1 MSKLRVYELAKELNI
16 KPQDVLDSLQGTQYE
31 VKTSSNSIDED
42 AQKLVRSKV
51 NGAAKPAAE
60 KKPAAETKPAG
71 EAKAATEAKPAGET
85 KIEQPVIP
93 ENHVKNTQEERKM
106 ADNITPVV
114 NETKPVS
121 DEVSVITE
129 GTIIKGDIV
138 SNGSLDIRGNVQ
150 GDIGCNGKLVVTG
163 TVTGNSNSSEF
174 FADAA
179 KIEGEVVSTGTVK
192 IGLGSVIIGN
202 VTSSSAV
209 IAGAIKGD
217 IDVQGPVVVD
227 TSAVVMGNI
236 KSRSVQI
243 NNGAVIEGFCSQ
255 CYSDVDVESLFAS
268 KNNE

>member
-1 MSKLRVYELAKELNI
+1 MGFFKDFKDDFSQAVNELMPGEDNLEDGAANEDLVVNTLENEVDVESELSKLDGLLEQVTSQTAKQQTSVQNQPVPSV
-16 KPQDVLDSLQGTQYE
+16 PQPQ
-31 VKTSSNSIDED
+31 
-42 AQKLVRSKV
+42 
-51 NGAAKPAAE
+51 
-60 KKPAAETKPAG
+60 
-71 EAKAATEAKPAGET
+71 PAGET

-179 KIEGEVVSTGTVK
+179 KIEGEVVSTGTV
-192 IGLGSVIIGN
+192 
-202 VTSSSAV
+202 
-209 IAGAIKGD
+209 
-217 IDVQGPVVVD
+217 
-227 TSAVVMGNI
+227 
-236 KSRSVQI
+236 RSDL
-243 NNGAVIEGFCSQ
+243 A
-255 CYSDVDVESLFAS
+255 L
-268 KNNE
+268 

>member
-1 MSKLRVYELAKELNI
+1 MGFFKDFKDDFSQAVNELMPGEDNLEDGAANEDLVVNTLENEVDVESELSKLDGLLEQVTSQTAKQQASVQNQPVPSA
-16 KPQDVLDSLQGTQYE
+16 PQPQ
-31 VKTSSNSIDED
+31 
-42 AQKLVRSKV
+42 
-51 NGAAKPAAE
+51 
-60 KKPAAETKPAG
+60 
-71 EAKAATEAKPAGET
+71 PAGET

-179 KIEGEVVSTGTVK
+179 KI
-192 IGLGSVIIGN
+192 